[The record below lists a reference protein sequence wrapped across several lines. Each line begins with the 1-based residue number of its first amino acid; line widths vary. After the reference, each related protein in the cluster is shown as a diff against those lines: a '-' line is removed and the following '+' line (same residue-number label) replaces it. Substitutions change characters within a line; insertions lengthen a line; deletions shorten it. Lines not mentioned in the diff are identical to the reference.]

1 MYAGP
6 FCIIGIIGRLITDNR
21 AKVCYNCRNKDKLKE
36 DLGEDMDIIKY
47 AKSIFD
53 TEIEELKKVR
63 DRISEEMIEA
73 AHMILASKG
82 KVVIT
87 GIGKSGLIGK
97 KIAATMAS
105 TGTYAVFMN
114 SAEGLH
120 GDLGMIH
127 PDDVV
132 IAISNSGN
140 SDEVASI
147 LPSINKI
154 GAKVI
159 AMTGNANSVLGR
171 AAHVILDIG
180 VEKEACPLN
189 LAPTSSTTSTLVMG
203 DALSTVLIELR
214 NFRPENF
221 AVYHPGGSLGRRLL
235 MRVKDVMHSG
245 DDLAICKG
253 EDHIDEVLMIMTA
266 KKLGAVCVAEDGV
279 MKGLITEGDIRRA
292 LKERERFFTFKAS
305 DIMTRSYTSITSDK
319 MAIDA
324 LALMENRES
333 QISVLP
339 VLEEDKIKGLVR
351 IHDLLHVVG

>member
-1 MYAGP
+1 
-6 FCIIGIIGRLITDNR
+6 
-21 AKVCYNCRNKDKLKE
+21 
-36 DLGEDMDIIKY
+36 MDIIKY
-47 AKSIFD
+47 AKGIFD

-73 AHMILASKG
+73 AHMILRSKG

-147 LPSINKI
+147 LPSIKKI
-154 GAKVI
+154 GARLI

-171 AAHVILDIG
+171 AADCVLDIG
-180 VEKEACPLN
+180 VEREACPLN

-214 NFRPENF
+214 QFKPENF

-245 DDLAICKG
+245 EALALCR
-253 EDHIDEVLMIMTA
+253 ESDSVDEVLMSMTA
-266 KKLGAVCVAEDGV
+266 KRLGAVCVVDGERIV
-279 MKGLITEGDIRRA
+279 GLITEGDIRRA
-292 LKERERFFTFKAS
+292 LQKREAFFGYKAV
-305 DIMTRSYTSITSDK
+305 DIMTSAFTSIDEDK

-324 LALMENRES
+324 LELMENREN

-339 VLEEDKIKGLVR
+339 VVGGGRLKGLVR

>member
-1 MYAGP
+1 
-6 FCIIGIIGRLITDNR
+6 
-21 AKVCYNCRNKDKLKE
+21 
-36 DLGEDMDIIKY
+36 MDIIKY
-47 AKSIFD
+47 AKGIFD

-63 DRISEEMIEA
+63 DRISEEIIEA
-73 AHMILASKG
+73 AHMILKSRG

-147 LPSINKI
+147 LPSIKKI
-154 GAKVI
+154 GANLI

-171 AAHVILDIG
+171 AADCVLDIG
-180 VEKEACPLN
+180 VEREACPLN

-214 NFRPENF
+214 QFKPENF

-245 DDLAICKG
+245 EDLAICR
-253 EDHIDEVLMIMTA
+253 ESDSVDEVLMSMTA
-266 KKLGAVCVAEDGV
+266 KRLGAVCVVDGERIV
-279 MKGLITEGDIRRA
+279 GLITEGDIRRA
-292 LKERERFFTFKAS
+292 LQKREAFFGYKAV
-305 DIMTRSYTSITSDK
+305 DIMTSAFTSIDEEK

-324 LALMENRES
+324 LELMENREN

-339 VLEEDKIKGLVR
+339 VVGEGRLKGLVR